1 MDDREQR
8 EIEAKIL
15 AAEAKRD
22 REIEE
27 LREAWE
33 NLKLAILEALRIPSF
48 VSWLADKLDKIIG
61 K

>member
-15 AAEAKRD
+15 AAEAKRY

-33 NLKLAILEALRIPSF
+33 HFKQTMLEALRIPSI
-48 VSWLADKLDKIIG
+48 VSWLADKIQKLTG
-61 K
+61 E

>member
-15 AAEAKRD
+15 AAEAKRY

-27 LREAWE
+27 LREACE
-33 NLKLAILEALRIPSF
+33 HFKQTLLKALRIPSI
-48 VSWLADKLDKIIG
+48 VSWLAAKIEKITG